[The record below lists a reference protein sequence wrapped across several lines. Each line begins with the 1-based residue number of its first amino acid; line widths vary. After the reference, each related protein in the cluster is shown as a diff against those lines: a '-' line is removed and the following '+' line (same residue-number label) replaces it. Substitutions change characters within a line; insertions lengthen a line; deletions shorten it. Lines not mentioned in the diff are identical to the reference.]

1 MANIIYSLVVT
12 QIIIEN
18 IIIHRV
24 ASYSGLIAMKIIWL

>member
-18 IIIHRV
+18 IIYKGVTGRP
-24 ASYSGLIAMKIIWL
+24 GLTVL